1 MGMSASQARLLSIT
15 ARLTDNEL
23 RSQTITNSKLR
34 LAEKSSEASQEY
46 MNALNSE
53 KLTFRYY
60 NDNGESSSYNLTPA
74 LLYSY
79 EPLKNQ
85 YSLQNASG
93 QNLVSATD
101 AVNFEKS
108 ANLSEFLSKYGLVE
122 STGLSENYKEQLK
135 KYNAYKEE
143 FKAWSTKNNDYIKY
157 QADLETYKKD
167 LTEYNTQ
174 KKIYDAKKTK
184 YDTDLRT
191 YNTLKNQPDLSAM
204 FTNVVGTSDS
214 PKSCY
219 ANALNG
225 NATCFMHV
233 LAHLLDYNGGT
244 TATSTQYDTSLG
256 KNINIKT
263 KSFAP
268 NAITGSNINDQGLS
282 RDFKAI
288 SDALPNIY
296 CDGDDNLSTS
306 DDKENIL
313 EQIRNGELEPS
324 STIKISD
331 LPGYTAPPNSNPDTE
346 IRPSEDSA
354 GATNGST
361 TSATNSKVPSVLDI
375 LKSDYKEE
383 EIKNEDGTTDYKYTL
398 KTLKEKAIDLLY
410 IIQYKG
416 ELGVDTTTMK
426 EMLINFTDGDMKKLS
441 MEEPEKPI
449 EPVKPTEPTAVAAP
463 GKEPTKVNEPTQNAF
478 EFTINDKDKGQWY
491 VNLWYM
497 MNGSESANKIK
508 SSTNSDGETIY
519 GIDDNAK
526 KTSAQNYKVIED
538 ELLTSTDWLQ
548 FALKNGIVTLSQAS
562 YFNPAEDSAKTSEY
576 TAEGFYWSQKP
587 YTNASDIISVQDDAA
602 IARAEVKY
610 KNATTEIENKDKK
623 YDQDLKKLDTQH
635 NALQTEYESLKNVI
649 DKNVER
655 SFKAFS

>member
-1 MGMSASQARLLSIT
+1 MGMAASQARLLSIT

-46 MNALNSE
+46 MDALNSE

-101 AVNFEKS
+101 AANFEKS
-108 ANLSEFLSKYGLVE
+108 ANLSEFLNKYGLVE

-167 LTEYNTQ
+167 LTEYETQ

-184 YDTDLRT
+184 YDKDLLT
-191 YNTLKNQPDLSAM
+191 YNKLKDQPDLSAM
-204 FTNVVGTSDS
+204 FTKVVGTSDD

-219 ANALNG
+219 AYALNE
-225 NATCFMHV
+225 NRIVCFTHI
-233 LAHLLDYNGGT
+233 LAHLLDYDGGNAPT
-244 TATSTQYDTSLG
+244 TTQYETSLG
-256 KNINIKT
+256 DDIKT
-263 KSFAP
+263 KRFAD
-268 NAITGSNINDQGLS
+268 NAIDGSNIYDQGLS
-282 RDFKAI
+282 GNFKAI
-288 SDALPNIY
+288 SAALPNIY
-296 CDGDDNLSTS
+296 CDGDDDLSTS
-306 DDKENIL
+306 DKDNIL
-313 EQIRNGELEPS
+313 ENKLKARKE
-324 STIKISD
+324 IK
-331 LPGYTAPPNSNPDTE
+331 P
-346 IRPSEDSA
+346 
-354 GATNGST
+354 
-361 TSATNSKVPSVLDI
+361 LDI
-375 LKSDYKEE
+375 LTSDYIYDKANKKVAVDET
-383 EIKNEDGTTDYKYTL
+383 GTPKL
-398 KTLKEKAIDLLY
+398 KTLKQKAIDLLY

-416 ELGVDTTTMK
+416 DLGVDDATMK
-426 EMLINFTDGDMKKLS
+426 KMLINFTDGDMKKLS
-441 MEEPEKPI
+441 MDEPEEPI
-449 EPVKPTEPTAVAAP
+449 EPVKPTEPTAVDNP

-519 GIDDNAK
+519 GIDDNTK

>member
-1 MGMSASQARLLSIT
+1 MSASQARLLSIT

-60 NDNGESSSYNLTPA
+60 NNNGESTSYNLTPA

-101 AVNFEKS
+101 AKNFEES
-108 ANLSEFLSKYGLVE
+108 ANLSEFLNKYGLVE
-122 STGLSENYKEQLK
+122 STGLNATYQEEYK
-135 KYNAYKEE
+135 KYSQYVTDYNAWSKQSNDYNKYLTDLANYETAYATWEPKHKAYKEWEVKHAEWEKQHNQLNLAQE
-143 FKAWSTKNNDYIKY
+143 FENIVGSS
-157 QADLETYKKD
+157 
-167 LTEYNTQ
+167 
-174 KKIYDAKKTK
+174 
-184 YDTDLRT
+184 DTAT
-191 YNTLKNQPDLSAM
+191 AT
-204 FTNVVGTSDS
+204 GTSY
-214 PKSCY
+214 CY
-219 ANALNG
+219 AQALNG
-225 NATCFMHV
+225 DTNCYTH
-233 LAHLLDYNGGT
+233 LLNLLLDYDGKRVNSKRHE
-244 TATSTQYDTSLG
+244 TSTGLSVSTDGLG
-256 KNINIKT
+256 GNTYLALSTEQKRI
-263 KSFAP
+263 FAQIS
-268 NAITGSNINDQGLS
+268 AAINDEGNDTT
-282 RDFKAI
+282 R
-288 SDALPNIY
+288 Y
-296 CDGDDNLSTS
+296 CDGDDDLSTLAK
-306 DDKENIL
+306 DNIL
-313 EQIRNGELEPS
+313 KNKIDANQEP
-324 STIKISD
+324 TD
-331 LPGYTAPPNSNPDTE
+331 LD
-346 IRPSEDSA
+346 
-354 GATNGST
+354 
-361 TSATNSKVPSVLDI
+361 K
-375 LKSDYKEE
+375 LKSDYKVKKDSKGVPEKDSAGNYQYE
-383 EIKNEDGTTDYKYTL
+383 L
-398 KTLKEKAIDLLY
+398 KTLKEKAIDMYY
-410 IIQYKG
+410 IIQNKG
-416 ELGVDTTTMK
+416 TLGVDATTMK
-426 EMLINFTDGDMKKLS
+426 NMLINFTEGDMKKINTPEP
-441 MEEPEKPI
+441 EEPEKPGD
-449 EPVKPTEPTAVAAP
+449 EPTKPTAVAAP

>member
-1 MGMSASQARLLSIT
+1 MSASQARLLSIT

-60 NDNGESSSYNLTPA
+60 NNNGESSSYNLTPA

-101 AVNFEKS
+101 AKNFEES
-108 ANLSEFLSKYGLVE
+108 ANLSEFLNKYGLVE
-122 STGLSENYKEQLK
+122 STGLNATYQEEYK
-135 KYNAYKEE
+135 KYSQYVTDYN
-143 FKAWSTKNNDYIKY
+143 AWSKQSNDYNKY
-157 QADLETYKKD
+157 L
-167 LTEYNTQ
+167 
-174 KKIYDAKKTK
+174 
-184 YDTDLRT
+184 TDLANYET
-191 YNTLKNQPDLSAM
+191 AYATWEAKHKAYEEWEVKHAEWEKQHNQLNLAQEFENIVGSSDTA
-204 FTNVVGTSDS
+204 TATGTSY
-214 PKSCY
+214 CY
-219 ANALNG
+219 AQALNG
-225 NATCFMHV
+225 DTNCYTH
-233 LAHLLDYNGGT
+233 LLNLLLDYDGKRVNSKRHE
-244 TATSTQYDTSLG
+244 TSTGLSVSTNGLG
-256 KNINIKT
+256 GNTYSALSTEQKRI
-263 KSFAP
+263 FAQIS
-268 NAITGSNINDQGLS
+268 AAINDTNNDTT
-282 RDFKAI
+282 R
-288 SDALPNIY
+288 Y
-296 CDGDDNLSTS
+296 CDGDDDLSTP
-306 DDKENIL
+306 DKDNIL
-313 EQIRNGELEPS
+313 ENKLKAGE
-324 STIKISD
+324 TI
-331 LPGYTAPPNSNPDTE
+331 
-346 IRPSEDSA
+346 
-354 GATNGST
+354 
-361 TSATNSKVPSVLDI
+361 TSLDI
-375 LKSDYKEE
+375 LKSDYKYDQASGKIAVDET
-383 EIKNEDGTTDYKYTL
+383 GTPKL
-398 KTLKEKAIDLLY
+398 KTLKQKAIDMYY
-410 IIQYKG
+410 IIQNKDT
-416 ELGVDTTTMK
+416 LGVDTETMK
-426 EMLINFTDGDMKKLS
+426 NMLINFTEGDMKKINTPEP
-441 MEEPEKPI
+441 EEPEKPGD
-449 EPVKPTEPTAVAAP
+449 EPQKPTAVAAP

>member
-60 NDNGESSSYNLTPA
+60 NNNGESSSYNLTPA

-101 AVNFEKS
+101 AANFEKS

-122 STGLSENYKEQLK
+122 STGLNATYQEEYK
-135 KYNAYKEE
+135 KYSQYVTDYN
-143 FKAWSTKNNDYIKY
+143 AWSKQSNDYNKY
-157 QADLETYKKD
+157 L
-167 LTEYNTQ
+167 
-174 KKIYDAKKTK
+174 
-184 YDTDLRT
+184 TDLANYET
-191 YNTLKNQPDLSAM
+191 AYATWKAKHKAYEEWEVKHAEWEKQHNQLNLAQEFENIVGSSDTA
-204 FTNVVGTSDS
+204 TATGTSY
-214 PKSCY
+214 CY
-219 ANALNG
+219 AQALNG
-225 NATCFMHV
+225 NTNCYTH
-233 LAHLLDYNGGT
+233 LLNLLLDYDGKRVNSKRHE
-244 TATSTQYDTSLG
+244 TSTGLSVSTNGLG
-256 KNINIKT
+256 GNTYSALSTEQKRI
-263 KSFAP
+263 FAQIS
-268 NAITGSNINDQGLS
+268 AAINDTNNDTT
-282 RDFKAI
+282 R
-288 SDALPNIY
+288 Y
-296 CDGDDNLSTS
+296 CDGDDDLSTLAK
-306 DDKENIL
+306 DNIL
-313 EQIRNGELEPS
+313 NANQEP
-324 STIKISD
+324 TD
-331 LPGYTAPPNSNPDTE
+331 LD
-346 IRPSEDSA
+346 
-354 GATNGST
+354 
-361 TSATNSKVPSVLDI
+361 K
-375 LKSDYKEE
+375 LKSDYKVKKDSEGVPE
-383 EIKNEDGTTDYKYTL
+383 KDPAGNYQYEL

-410 IIQYKG
+410 IITHQNEDKFT
-416 ELGVDTTTMK
+416 VDRETMK
-426 EMLINFTDGDMKKLS
+426 NMLINFTEGDMKKINTPEP
-441 MEEPEKPI
+441 EEPEKPGD
-449 EPVKPTEPTAVAAP
+449 EPQKPTAVAAP

>member
-46 MNALNSE
+46 MDALNSE

-60 NDNGESSSYNLTPA
+60 NDNGESTSYNLTPA

-85 YSLQNASG
+85 YSIQNASG

-101 AVNFEKS
+101 AANFEKS

-122 STGLSENYKEQLK
+122 STGLSENYKEQLE

-143 FKAWSTKNNDYIKY
+143 FKAWSAKNNDYIKY

-167 LTEYNTQ
+167 LTEYETQ
-174 KKIYDAKKTK
+174 KIIYDAKKAK
-184 YDTDLRT
+184 YDKDLST
-191 YNTLKNQPDLSAM
+191 YNTLKGQPDLSAM
-204 FTNVVGTSDS
+204 FTKVVGTSDD

-219 ANALNG
+219 AKALNE
-225 NATCFMHV
+225 NRIECFTHI
-233 LAHLLDYNGGT
+233 LAHLLNYDGGNAPT
-244 TATSTQYDTSLG
+244 TTQYETSLG
-256 KNINIKT
+256 KDIGIKT
-263 KSFAP
+263 NRFDD
-268 NAITGSNINDQGLS
+268 NAISYSAIGQSA
-282 RDFKAI
+282 DFKTI
-288 SDALPNIY
+288 SAALEIPSLY

-313 EQIRNGELEPS
+313 KQIRNGKHEPS

-331 LPGYTAPPNSNPDTE
+331 LPGYTAPPNSNPDTTLE
-346 IRPSEDSA
+346 PSE
-354 GATNGST
+354 GST
-361 TSATNSKVPSVLDI
+361 TEATDSSTINSKEPSALDI
-375 LKSDYKEE
+375 LTSDYKEE

-410 IIQYKG
+410 IIQNQTIF
-416 ELGVDTTTMK
+416 GVDVETMK
-426 EMLINFTDGDMKKLS
+426 KMLINFTDGDMKKLS
-441 MEEPEKPI
+441 MDEPEEPI
-449 EPVKPTEPTAVAAP
+449 EPVKPTEPTEVADP

-508 SSTNSDGETIY
+508 SNTNSDGETIY

>member
-1 MGMSASQARLLSIT
+1 MSASQARLLSIT

-101 AVNFEKS
+101 AANFEKS

-122 STGLSENYKEQLK
+122 STGLNATYQEEYK
-135 KYNAYKEE
+135 KYSQYVTDYN
-143 FKAWSTKNNDYIKY
+143 AWSKQSNDYNKY
-157 QADLETYKKD
+157 L
-167 LTEYNTQ
+167 
-174 KKIYDAKKTK
+174 
-184 YDTDLRT
+184 TDLANYET
-191 YNTLKNQPDLSAM
+191 AYATWKAKHKAYEEWEVKHAEWEKQHNQLNLAQEFENIVGSSDTA
-204 FTNVVGTSDS
+204 TATGTSY
-214 PKSCY
+214 CY
-219 ANALNG
+219 AQALNG
-225 NATCFMHV
+225 
-233 LAHLLDYNGGT
+233 D
-244 TATSTQYDTSLG
+244 
-256 KNINIKT
+256 
-263 KSFAP
+263 
-268 NAITGSNINDQGLS
+268 
-282 RDFKAI
+282 
-288 SDALPNIY
+288 
-296 CDGDDNLSTS
+296 
-306 DDKENIL
+306 
-313 EQIRNGELEPS
+313 
-324 STIKISD
+324 
-331 LPGYTAPPNSNPDTE
+331 
-346 IRPSEDSA
+346 
-354 GATNGST
+354 
-361 TSATNSKVPSVLDI
+361 
-375 LKSDYKEE
+375 
-383 EIKNEDGTTDYKYTL
+383 
-398 KTLKEKAIDLLY
+398 
-410 IIQYKG
+410 
-416 ELGVDTTTMK
+416 
-426 EMLINFTDGDMKKLS
+426 MLINFTEGDMKKINTPEP
-441 MEEPEKPI
+441 EEPEKPGD
-449 EPVKPTEPTAVAAP
+449 EPKKPTAVAAP
-463 GKEPTKVNEPTQNAF
+463 GEEPTKVNEPTQNAF
-478 EFTINDKDKGQWY
+478 EFTINEKDKGQWY

>member
-101 AVNFEKS
+101 AANFEKS

-122 STGLSENYKEQLK
+122 STGLNATYQEEYK
-135 KYNAYKEE
+135 KYSQYVTDYN
-143 FKAWSTKNNDYIKY
+143 AWSKQSNDYNQY
-157 QADLETYKKD
+157 L
-167 LTEYNTQ
+167 
-174 KKIYDAKKTK
+174 
-184 YDTDLRT
+184 TDLANYET
-191 YNTLKNQPDLSAM
+191 AHAIWEAKHKAYEEWEVKHAEWEKQHNQLNLAQEFENIVGSSDTA
-204 FTNVVGTSDS
+204 TATGTSY
-214 PKSCY
+214 CY
-219 ANALNG
+219 AQALNG
-225 NATCFMHV
+225 DTNCYTH
-233 LAHLLDYNGGT
+233 LLNLLLDYDGKRVNSKRHE
-244 TATSTQYDTSLG
+244 TSTGLSVSTNGLG
-256 KNINIKT
+256 GNTYSALSTEQKRI
-263 KSFAP
+263 FAQIS
-268 NAITGSNINDQGLS
+268 AAINDTNNDTT
-282 RDFKAI
+282 R
-288 SDALPNIY
+288 Y
-296 CDGDDNLSTS
+296 CDGDDDLSTLAK
-306 DDKENIL
+306 DNIL
-313 EQIRNGELEPS
+313 KNKIDANHEP
-324 STIKISD
+324 TD
-331 LPGYTAPPNSNPDTE
+331 LD
-346 IRPSEDSA
+346 
-354 GATNGST
+354 
-361 TSATNSKVPSVLDI
+361 K
-375 LKSDYKEE
+375 LKSDYKVKKDSKGVPEKDSAGNYQYE
-383 EIKNEDGTTDYKYTL
+383 L
-398 KTLKEKAIDLLY
+398 KTLKEKAIDMYY
-410 IIQYKG
+410 IIQNKRT
-416 ELGVDTTTMK
+416 LGIDTETMK
-426 EMLINFTDGDMKKLS
+426 NMLINFTEGDMKKINTPEP
-441 MEEPEKPI
+441 EEPEKPGD
-449 EPVKPTEPTAVAAP
+449 EPKKPTAVAAP
-463 GKEPTKVNEPTQNAF
+463 GEEPTKVNEPTQNAF

>member
-1 MGMSASQARLLSIT
+1 MSASQARLLSIT

-60 NDNGESSSYNLTPA
+60 NNNGESTSYNLTPA

-101 AVNFEKS
+101 AANFEKS

-135 KYNAYKEE
+135 KYNTYKEE

-167 LTEYNTQ
+167 LTEYETQ
-174 KKIYDAKKTK
+174 KKIYDAKKEK
-184 YDTDLRT
+184 YDKDLLT

-426 EMLINFTDGDMKKLS
+426 KMLINFTDGDMKKLS

>member
-101 AVNFEKS
+101 AANFEKS

-122 STGLSENYKEQLK
+122 STGLNATYQEEYK
-135 KYNAYKEE
+135 KYSQYVTDYN
-143 FKAWSTKNNDYIKY
+143 AWSKQSNDYNQY
-157 QADLETYKKD
+157 L
-167 LTEYNTQ
+167 
-174 KKIYDAKKTK
+174 
-184 YDTDLRT
+184 TDLANYET
-191 YNTLKNQPDLSAM
+191 AHAIWEAKHKAYEEWEVKHAEWEKQHNQLNLAQEFENIVGSSDTA
-204 FTNVVGTSDS
+204 TATGTSY
-214 PKSCY
+214 CY
-219 ANALNG
+219 AQALNG
-225 NATCFMHV
+225 DTNCYTH
-233 LAHLLDYNGGT
+233 LLNLLLDYDGKRVNSKRHE
-244 TATSTQYDTSLG
+244 TSTGLSVSTNGLG
-256 KNINIKT
+256 GNTYSALSTEQKRI
-263 KSFAP
+263 FAQIS
-268 NAITGSNINDQGLS
+268 AAINDTNNDTT
-282 RDFKAI
+282 R
-288 SDALPNIY
+288 Y
-296 CDGDDNLSTS
+296 CDGDDDLSTLAK
-306 DDKENIL
+306 DNIL
-313 EQIRNGELEPS
+313 NANHEP
-324 STIKISD
+324 TD
-331 LPGYTAPPNSNPDTE
+331 LD
-346 IRPSEDSA
+346 
-354 GATNGST
+354 
-361 TSATNSKVPSVLDI
+361 K
-375 LKSDYKEE
+375 LKSDYKVKKDSEGVPE
-383 EIKNEDGTTDYKYTL
+383 KDPAGNYQYEL

-410 IIQYKG
+410 IITHQNEDKFT
-416 ELGVDTTTMK
+416 VDRETMK
-426 EMLINFTDGDMKKLS
+426 NMLINFTEGDMKKINTPEP
-441 MEEPEKPI
+441 EEPEKPGD
-449 EPVKPTEPTAVAAP
+449 EPQKPTAVAAP

>member
-101 AVNFEKS
+101 AANFEKS

-143 FKAWSTKNNDYIKY
+143 FKAWSAKNNDYIKY

-167 LTEYNTQ
+167 LTEYETQ
-174 KKIYDAKKTK
+174 KKIYDAKKAK
-184 YDTDLRT
+184 YDKDLPT
-191 YNTLKNQPDLSAM
+191 YNTLKDLPNLSAM
-204 FTNVVGTSDS
+204 FINVVGTSDD
-214 PKSCY
+214 PKACY
-219 ANALNG
+219 RNALSG
-225 NATCFMHV
+225 NTTCFTHV
-233 LAHLLDYNGGT
+233 LAYLLNYEGSNKPT
-244 TATSTQYDTSLG
+244 TEQFSTSLG
-256 KNINIKT
+256 DDIKT
-263 KSFAP
+263 NRFAATALQGS
-268 NAITGSNINDQGLS
+268 AISNQGLS
-282 RDFKAI
+282 EDFVAI
-288 SDALPNIY
+288 SAALNLTGLY
-296 CDGDDNLSTS
+296 CDGDDDLSTS
-306 DDKENIL
+306 DKDNIL
-313 EQIRNGELEPS
+313 ENKLKAGKE
-324 STIKISD
+324 IK
-331 LPGYTAPPNSNPDTE
+331 P
-346 IRPSEDSA
+346 
-354 GATNGST
+354 
-361 TSATNSKVPSVLDI
+361 LDI
-375 LKSDYKEE
+375 LTSDYIYDKANGKVAVDET
-383 EIKNEDGTTDYKYTL
+383 GTPKL
-398 KTLKEKAIDLLY
+398 KTLKQKAIDLLY
-410 IIQYKG
+410 IIQHQDEDNGNFK
-416 ELGVDTTTMK
+416 VDRETMK
-426 EMLINFTDGDMKKLS
+426 TMLINFTDGDMKKLS

-449 EPVKPTEPTAVAAP
+449 EPVKPTEPTAVDPP
-463 GKEPTKVNEPTQNAF
+463 GEEPTKVNEPTQNAF

>member
-101 AVNFEKS
+101 AANFEKS

-143 FKAWSTKNNDYIKY
+143 FKAWSAKNNDYIKY

-167 LTEYNTQ
+167 LTEYETQ
-174 KKIYDAKKTK
+174 KKIYDAKKAK
-184 YDTDLRT
+184 YDKDLST
-191 YNTLKNQPDLSAM
+191 YNTLKGQPDLSAM
-204 FTNVVGTSDS
+204 FTKVVGTSDD

-219 ANALNG
+219 AKALNE
-225 NATCFMHV
+225 NRIECFTHI
-233 LAHLLDYNGGT
+233 LAHLLDYDGGNAPT
-244 TATSTQYDTSLG
+244 TTQYETSLG
-256 KNINIKT
+256 KDIGIKT
-263 KSFAP
+263 NIFDD
-268 NAITGSNINDQGLS
+268 NAISYSAIGQSE
-282 RDFKAI
+282 DFKAI
-288 SDALPNIY
+288 SAALNKDGLY
-296 CDGDDNLSTS
+296 CDGDDDLSTS

-313 EQIRNGELEPS
+313 KQIRNGKHEPS
-324 STIKISD
+324 STKKISD
-331 LPGYTAPPNSNPDTE
+331 LPGYTAPPNSNPDTTLE
-346 IRPSEDSA
+346 PSE
-354 GATNGST
+354 GST
-361 TSATNSKVPSVLDI
+361 TEATDSSTINSKEPSALDI
-375 LKSDYKEE
+375 LTSDYKEE

-410 IIQYKG
+410 IIQHQTIF
-416 ELGVDTTTMK
+416 GVDVETMK
-426 EMLINFTDGDMKKLS
+426 KMLINFTDGDMKKLS
-441 MEEPEKPI
+441 MDEPEEPI
-449 EPVKPTEPTAVAAP
+449 EPVKPTEPTAVDDP

-519 GIDDNAK
+519 GIDDNTK
-526 KTSAQNYKVIED
+526 KTSTQNYKVIED

>member
-60 NDNGESSSYNLTPA
+60 NNNGESSSYNLTPA

-101 AVNFEKS
+101 AANFEKS

-122 STGLSENYKEQLK
+122 STGLNATYQEEYKKYSQYVTDYNAWSKQSNDYNQYLTDLANYKTAYAIWEPKNKAYEEWEVKHAEWEKQHNQL
-135 KYNAYKEE
+135 NLAQE
-143 FKAWSTKNNDYIKY
+143 FENIVGSS
-157 QADLETYKKD
+157 
-167 LTEYNTQ
+167 
-174 KKIYDAKKTK
+174 
-184 YDTDLRT
+184 DTAT
-191 YNTLKNQPDLSAM
+191 AT
-204 FTNVVGTSDS
+204 GTSY
-214 PKSCY
+214 CY
-219 ANALNG
+219 AQALNG
-225 NATCFMHV
+225 NTDCYTH
-233 LAHLLDYNGGT
+233 LLNLLLDYDGKRVNSKLHK
-244 TATSTQYDTSLG
+244 TSTGQSVSTNGLG
-256 KNINIKT
+256 GNTYSALSTEQKRI
-263 KSFAP
+263 FAQIS
-268 NAITGSNINDQGLS
+268 AAINDTNNDTNNNTT
-282 RDFKAI
+282 R
-288 SDALPNIY
+288 Y
-296 CDGDDNLSTS
+296 CDGDDDLSTLAK
-306 DDKENIL
+306 DNIL
-313 EQIRNGELEPS
+313 NANQEP
-324 STIKISD
+324 TD
-331 LPGYTAPPNSNPDTE
+331 LD
-346 IRPSEDSA
+346 
-354 GATNGST
+354 
-361 TSATNSKVPSVLDI
+361 K
-375 LKSDYKEE
+375 LKSDYKVKKDSEGVPE
-383 EIKNEDGTTDYKYTL
+383 KDPAGNYQYEL

-410 IIQYKG
+410 IITHQNEDKFT
-416 ELGVDTTTMK
+416 VDRETMK
-426 EMLINFTDGDMKKLS
+426 NMLINFTEGDMKKINTPEP
-441 MEEPEKPI
+441 EEPEKPGD
-449 EPVKPTEPTAVAAP
+449 EPKKPTAVAAP

>member
-101 AVNFEKS
+101 AANFEKS

-143 FKAWSTKNNDYIKY
+143 FKAWSAKNNDYIKY

-167 LTEYNTQ
+167 LTEYETQ
-174 KKIYDAKKTK
+174 KKIYDAKKAK
-184 YDTDLRT
+184 YDKDLLT
-191 YNTLKNQPDLSAM
+191 YNTLKDQPDLSAM
-204 FTNVVGTSDS
+204 FTNVVGTSDD

-219 ANALNG
+219 ANALKQDKIV
-225 NATCFMHV
+225 CFTHV
-233 LAHLLDYNGGT
+233 LAHLLDYNGSN
-244 TATSTQYDTSLG
+244 TATDKQYDTSLG
-256 KNINIKT
+256 KNTKT
-263 KSFAP
+263 KSFAD
-268 NAITGSNINDQGLS
+268 NAIDDSAIWSQHLS
-282 RDFKAI
+282 EDFIAI
-288 SDALPNIY
+288 SAALNKDGLY
-296 CDGDDNLSTS
+296 CDGDDDLSTS
-306 DDKENIL
+306 DKDNIL
-313 EQIRNGELEPS
+313 ENKLKDEKE
-324 STIKISD
+324 IK
-331 LPGYTAPPNSNPDTE
+331 P
-346 IRPSEDSA
+346 
-354 GATNGST
+354 
-361 TSATNSKVPSVLDI
+361 LDI
-375 LKSDYKEE
+375 LTSDYIYDKANKKVAVDET
-383 EIKNEDGTTDYKYTL
+383 GTPKL
-398 KTLKEKAIDLLY
+398 KTLKQKAIDLLY
-410 IIQYKG
+410 IIQNQA
-416 ELGVDTTTMK
+416 LFGVDVETMK
-426 EMLINFTDGDMKKLS
+426 KMLINFTDGDMKKLS
-441 MEEPEKPI
+441 MDEPEEPI
-449 EPVKPTEPTAVAAP
+449 EPVKPTEPTAVDDP

-519 GIDDNAK
+519 GIDDNTK
-526 KTSAQNYKVIED
+526 KTSTQNYKVIED

-548 FALKNGIVTLSQAS
+548 FALKNGIVTLSQVS

>member
-101 AVNFEKS
+101 AKNFEESK
-108 ANLSEFLSKYGLVE
+108 NLGEFLNKYGLVD
-122 STGLSENYKEQLK
+122 TSEIE
-135 KYNAYKEE
+135 KYNEQ
-143 FKAWSTKNNDYIKY
+143 KAQYDIEKAQYDK
-157 QADLETYKKD
+157 DLEKYNKYLEAFDKYRQEKA
-167 LTEYNTQ
+167 EYDEIS
-174 KKIYDAKKTK
+174 K
-184 YDTDLRT
+184 
-191 YNTLKNQPDLSAM
+191 QPDVYKM
-204 FTNVVGTSDS
+204 FSDIVGTSSS

-219 ANALNG
+219 KNAIN
-225 NATCFMHV
+225 NSASCYTHV
-233 LAHLLDYNGGT
+233 LAHLLDYEGGETVSKQAYTASNGKT
-244 TATSTQYDTSLG
+244 TNVMND
-256 KNINIKT
+256 NE
-263 KSFAP
+263 
-268 NAITGSNINDQGLS
+268 ITGSALHSNGLS
-282 RDFKAI
+282 PKFKDI
-288 SDALPNIY
+288 SATMNNEKIV
-296 CDGDDNLSTS
+296 CDGDDNS
-306 DDKENIL
+306 DDFNTKENIIKAAL
-313 EQIRNGELEPS
+313 DKGREPTELE
-324 STIKISD
+324 
-331 LPGYTAPPNSNPDTE
+331 
-346 IRPSEDSA
+346 
-354 GATNGST
+354 
-361 TSATNSKVPSVLDI
+361 I
-375 LKSDYKEE
+375 LKSDYIYDAENKSLKLD
-383 EIKNEDGTTDYKYTL
+383 KNGNPQV
-398 KTLKEKAIDLLY
+398 KTLKQKAIDLLY
-410 IIQYKG
+410 ILQNRLITDNA
-416 ELGVDTTTMK
+416 EMK
-426 EMLINFTDGDMKKLS
+426 ETLINFTDGDMQKLT
-441 MEEPEKPI
+441 PEVP
-449 EPVKPTEPTAVAAP
+449 A
-463 GKEPTKVNEPTQNAF
+463 EPTKVENPGTAPKAPDKPSF

>member
-1 MGMSASQARLLSIT
+1 MSASQARLLSIT

-60 NDNGESSSYNLTPA
+60 NNNGESSSYNLTPA

-101 AVNFEKS
+101 ATNFEKS
-108 ANLSEFLSKYGLVE
+108 ANLSEFLNKYGLVE
-122 STGLSENYKEQLK
+122 STGLNATYQEEYK
-135 KYNAYKEE
+135 KYSQYVTDYN
-143 FKAWSTKNNDYIKY
+143 AWSKQSNDYNKY
-157 QADLETYKKD
+157 L
-167 LTEYNTQ
+167 
-174 KKIYDAKKTK
+174 
-184 YDTDLRT
+184 TDLANYET
-191 YNTLKNQPDLSAM
+191 AYATWEAKHKAYEEWEVKHAEWEKQHNQLNLAQEFENIVGSSDTA
-204 FTNVVGTSDS
+204 TATGTSY
-214 PKSCY
+214 CY
-219 ANALNG
+219 AQALNG
-225 NATCFMHV
+225 DTNCYTH
-233 LAHLLDYNGGT
+233 LLNLLLDYDGKRVNSKRHE
-244 TATSTQYDTSLG
+244 TSTGLSVSTNGLG
-256 KNINIKT
+256 GNTYSALSTEQKRI
-263 KSFAP
+263 FAQIS
-268 NAITGSNINDQGLS
+268 AAINDTNNDTT
-282 RDFKAI
+282 R
-288 SDALPNIY
+288 Y
-296 CDGDDNLSTS
+296 CDGDDDLSTP
-306 DDKENIL
+306 DKDNIL
-313 EQIRNGELEPS
+313 ENKLKAGE
-324 STIKISD
+324 TI
-331 LPGYTAPPNSNPDTE
+331 
-346 IRPSEDSA
+346 
-354 GATNGST
+354 
-361 TSATNSKVPSVLDI
+361 TSLDI
-375 LKSDYKEE
+375 LKSDYKYDQASGKIAVDET
-383 EIKNEDGTTDYKYTL
+383 GTPKL
-398 KTLKEKAIDLLY
+398 KTLKQKAIDMYY
-410 IIQYKG
+410 IIQNKDT
-416 ELGVDTTTMK
+416 LGVDTETMK
-426 EMLINFTDGDMKKLS
+426 NMLINFTEGDMKKINTPEP
-441 MEEPEKPI
+441 EEPEKPGD
-449 EPVKPTEPTAVAAP
+449 EPQKPTAVAAP
-463 GKEPTKVNEPTQNAF
+463 GEEPTKVNEPTQNAF

>member
-60 NDNGESSSYNLTPA
+60 NNNGESTSYNLTPA

-101 AVNFEKS
+101 AANFEKS

-122 STGLSENYKEQLK
+122 STGLNATYQEEYK
-135 KYNAYKEE
+135 KYSQYVTDYN
-143 FKAWSTKNNDYIKY
+143 AWSKQSNDYNKY
-157 QADLETYKKD
+157 L
-167 LTEYNTQ
+167 
-174 KKIYDAKKTK
+174 
-184 YDTDLRT
+184 TDLANYET
-191 YNTLKNQPDLSAM
+191 AYATWEPKHKAYEEWEVKHAEWEKQHNQLNLAQEFENIVGSSDTA
-204 FTNVVGTSDS
+204 TATGTSY
-214 PKSCY
+214 CY
-219 ANALNG
+219 AQALNG
-225 NATCFMHV
+225 DTNCYTH
-233 LAHLLDYNGGT
+233 LLNLLLDYDGKRVNSKRHE
-244 TATSTQYDTSLG
+244 TSTGLSVSTNGLG
-256 KNINIKT
+256 GNTYSALSTEQKRI
-263 KSFAP
+263 FAQIS
-268 NAITGSNINDQGLS
+268 AAINDTNNDTT
-282 RDFKAI
+282 R
-288 SDALPNIY
+288 Y
-296 CDGDDNLSTS
+296 CDGDDDLSTLAK
-306 DDKENIL
+306 DNIL
-313 EQIRNGELEPS
+313 NANHEP
-324 STIKISD
+324 TD
-331 LPGYTAPPNSNPDTE
+331 LD
-346 IRPSEDSA
+346 
-354 GATNGST
+354 
-361 TSATNSKVPSVLDI
+361 K
-375 LKSDYKEE
+375 LKSDYKVKKDSEGVPE
-383 EIKNEDGTTDYKYTL
+383 KDPAGNYQYEL

-410 IIQYKG
+410 IITHQNEDKFT
-416 ELGVDTTTMK
+416 VDRETMK
-426 EMLINFTDGDMKKLS
+426 NMLINFTEGDMKKINTPEP
-441 MEEPEKPI
+441 EEPEKPGD
-449 EPVKPTEPTAVAAP
+449 EPQKPTAVAAP
-463 GKEPTKVNEPTQNAF
+463 GEEPTKVNEPTQNAF

>member
-60 NDNGESSSYNLTPA
+60 NNNGESTSYNLTPA

-85 YSLQNASG
+85 YSIQNASG

-101 AVNFEKS
+101 AKNFEES
-108 ANLSEFLSKYGLVE
+108 ANLSEFLNKYGLVE
-122 STGLSENYKEQLK
+122 STGLNATYQEEYK
-135 KYNAYKEE
+135 KYSQYVTDYN
-143 FKAWSTKNNDYIKY
+143 AWSKQSNDYNQY
-157 QADLETYKKD
+157 L
-167 LTEYNTQ
+167 
-174 KKIYDAKKTK
+174 
-184 YDTDLRT
+184 TDLANYET
-191 YNTLKNQPDLSAM
+191 AYAIWEAKHKAYEEWEVKHAEWEKQHNQLNLAQEFENIVGSSDTA
-204 FTNVVGTSDS
+204 TATGTSY
-214 PKSCY
+214 CY
-219 ANALNG
+219 AQALNG
-225 NATCFMHV
+225 DTNCYTH
-233 LAHLLDYNGGT
+233 LLNLLLDYDGKRVNSKRHE
-244 TATSTQYDTSLG
+244 TSTGLSVSTDGLG
-256 KNINIKT
+256 GNTYLALSTEQKRI
-263 KSFAP
+263 FAQIS
-268 NAITGSNINDQGLS
+268 AAINDTNNDTT
-282 RDFKAI
+282 R
-288 SDALPNIY
+288 Y
-296 CDGDDNLSTS
+296 CDGDDDLSTP
-306 DDKENIL
+306 DKDNIL
-313 EQIRNGELEPS
+313 ENKLKAGE
-324 STIKISD
+324 TI
-331 LPGYTAPPNSNPDTE
+331 
-346 IRPSEDSA
+346 
-354 GATNGST
+354 
-361 TSATNSKVPSVLDI
+361 TSLDI
-375 LKSDYKEE
+375 LKSDYKYDQASGKIAVDET
-383 EIKNEDGTTDYKYTL
+383 GTPKL
-398 KTLKEKAIDLLY
+398 KTLKQKAIDMYY
-410 IIQYKG
+410 IIQNKDT
-416 ELGVDTTTMK
+416 LGVDTETMK
-426 EMLINFTDGDMKKLS
+426 NMLINFTEGDMKKINTPEP
-441 MEEPEKPI
+441 EEPEKPGD
-449 EPVKPTEPTAVAAP
+449 EPQKPTAVAAP

>member
-60 NDNGESSSYNLTPA
+60 NNNGESSSYNLTPA

-101 AVNFEKS
+101 AANFEKS

-167 LTEYNTQ
+167 MKEYDTQ

-191 YNTLKNQPDLSAM
+191 YNTLKDQPDLSAM
-204 FTNVVGTSDS
+204 FINVVGTSDA

-219 ANALNG
+219 ANALSG

-233 LAHLLDYNGGT
+233 LAHLLDYNGGN
-244 TATSTQYDTSLG
+244 TATDKQYDTSLG
-256 KNINIKT
+256 ENTKT
-263 KSFAP
+263 KSFAD
-268 NAITGSNINDQGLS
+268 NAIDGSAIWSQHLS
-282 RDFKAI
+282 ENFKAI
-288 SDALPNIY
+288 SAALNKDGLY
-296 CDGDDNLSTS
+296 CDGDDDLSTS
-306 DDKENIL
+306 DKDNILENKLKAGKEIKPLDILTSDYIYDKEN
-313 EQIRNGELEPS
+313 
-324 STIKISD
+324 K
-331 LPGYTAPPNSNPDTE
+331 
-346 IRPSEDSA
+346 
-354 GATNGST
+354 
-361 TSATNSKVPSVLDI
+361 KVEVD
-375 LKSDYKEE
+375 ET
-383 EIKNEDGTTDYKYTL
+383 GTPKL
-398 KTLKEKAIDLLY
+398 KTLKQKAIDLLY
-410 IIQYKG
+410 IIQHQN
-416 ELGVDTTTMK
+416 EANFNVNRETMK
-426 EMLINFTDGDMKKLS
+426 KMLINFTDGDMKKLS

-449 EPVKPTEPTAVAAP
+449 EPVKPTEPTAVDPP

-519 GIDDNAK
+519 GIDDNTK

>member
-1 MGMSASQARLLSIT
+1 MSASQARLLSIT

-60 NDNGESSSYNLTPA
+60 NNNGESTSYNLTPA

-101 AVNFEKS
+101 AKNFEES
-108 ANLSEFLSKYGLVE
+108 ANLSEFLNKYGLVE
-122 STGLSENYKEQLK
+122 STGLNATYQEEYK
-135 KYNAYKEE
+135 KYSQYVTDYN
-143 FKAWSTKNNDYIKY
+143 AWSKQSNDYNQY
-157 QADLETYKKD
+157 L
-167 LTEYNTQ
+167 
-174 KKIYDAKKTK
+174 
-184 YDTDLRT
+184 TDLANYET
-191 YNTLKNQPDLSAM
+191 AYAIWEPKHKAYEEWEVKHAEWEKQHNQLNLAQEFENIVGSSDTA
-204 FTNVVGTSDS
+204 TATGTSY
-214 PKSCY
+214 CY
-219 ANALNG
+219 AQALNG
-225 NATCFMHV
+225 DTNCYTH
-233 LAHLLDYNGGT
+233 LLNLLLDYDGKRVNSKRHE
-244 TATSTQYDTSLG
+244 TSTGLSVSTDGLG
-256 KNINIKT
+256 GNTYLALSTEQKRI
-263 KSFAP
+263 FAQIS
-268 NAITGSNINDQGLS
+268 AAINDEGNDTT
-282 RDFKAI
+282 R
-288 SDALPNIY
+288 Y
-296 CDGDDNLSTS
+296 CDGDDDLSTLAK
-306 DDKENIL
+306 DNIL
-313 EQIRNGELEPS
+313 KNKIDANQEP
-324 STIKISD
+324 TD
-331 LPGYTAPPNSNPDTE
+331 LD
-346 IRPSEDSA
+346 
-354 GATNGST
+354 
-361 TSATNSKVPSVLDI
+361 K
-375 LKSDYKEE
+375 LKSDYKVKKDSKGVPEKDSAGNYQYE
-383 EIKNEDGTTDYKYTL
+383 L
-398 KTLKEKAIDLLY
+398 KTLKEKAIDMYY
-410 IIQYKG
+410 IIQNKG
-416 ELGVDTTTMK
+416 TLGVDATTMK
-426 EMLINFTDGDMKKLS
+426 NMLINFTEGDMKKINTPEP
-441 MEEPEKPI
+441 EEPEKPGD
-449 EPVKPTEPTAVAAP
+449 EPTKPTAVAAP

>member
-60 NDNGESSSYNLTPA
+60 NDNGESTSYNLTPA

-101 AVNFEKS
+101 ATNFEKS
-108 ANLSEFLSKYGLVE
+108 ANLSEFLNKYGLVE
-122 STGLSENYKEQLK
+122 STGLNATYQEEYK
-135 KYNAYKEE
+135 KYSQYVTDYN
-143 FKAWSTKNNDYIKY
+143 AWSKQSNDYNKY
-157 QADLETYKKD
+157 L
-167 LTEYNTQ
+167 
-174 KKIYDAKKTK
+174 
-184 YDTDLRT
+184 TDLANYET
-191 YNTLKNQPDLSAM
+191 AYATWKAKHKAYEEWEVKHAEWEKQHNQLNLAQEFENIVGSSDTA
-204 FTNVVGTSDS
+204 TATGTSY
-214 PKSCY
+214 CY
-219 ANALNG
+219 AQALNG
-225 NATCFMHV
+225 DTNCYTH
-233 LAHLLDYNGGT
+233 LLNLLLDYDGKRVNSKRHE
-244 TATSTQYDTSLG
+244 TSTGLSVSTDGLG
-256 KNINIKT
+256 GNTYSALSTEQKRI
-263 KSFAP
+263 FAQIS
-268 NAITGSNINDQGLS
+268 AAINDTNNDTT
-282 RDFKAI
+282 R
-288 SDALPNIY
+288 Y
-296 CDGDDNLSTS
+296 CDGDDDLSTP
-306 DDKENIL
+306 DKDNIL
-313 EQIRNGELEPS
+313 ENKLKAGE
-324 STIKISD
+324 TI
-331 LPGYTAPPNSNPDTE
+331 
-346 IRPSEDSA
+346 
-354 GATNGST
+354 
-361 TSATNSKVPSVLDI
+361 TSLDI
-375 LKSDYKEE
+375 LKSDYKYDQASGKIAVDET
-383 EIKNEDGTTDYKYTL
+383 GTPKL
-398 KTLKEKAIDLLY
+398 KTLKQKAIDMYY
-410 IIQYKG
+410 IIQNKDT
-416 ELGVDTTTMK
+416 LGVDTETMK
-426 EMLINFTDGDMKKLS
+426 NMLINFTEGDMKKINTPEP
-441 MEEPEKPI
+441 EEPEKPGD
-449 EPVKPTEPTAVAAP
+449 EPKKPTAVAAP

>member
-1 MGMSASQARLLSIT
+1 MGMAASQARLLSIT

-46 MNALNSE
+46 MDALNSE

-85 YSLQNASG
+85 YSIQNASG

-101 AVNFEKS
+101 AANFEKS

-122 STGLSENYKEQLK
+122 STGLSENYKEQLE
-135 KYNAYKEE
+135 KYNAYKAE
-143 FKAWSTKNNDYIKY
+143 FKAWSAKNNDYIKY

-167 LTEYNTQ
+167 MTEYETQ
-174 KKIYDAKKTK
+174 KKIYDAKKAK
-184 YDTDLRT
+184 YDKDLHT

-204 FTNVVGTSDS
+204 FTDVVGTSGA

-233 LAHLLDYNGGT
+233 LAHLLDYNSEDGLS
-244 TATSTQYDTSLG
+244 ATDKQYETSLG
-256 KNINIKT
+256 ENIGIKT

-268 NAITGSNINDQGLS
+268 NAITGSNIYHLGLS
-282 RDFKAI
+282 GNFKAI
-288 SDALPNIY
+288 SAALPDIY
-296 CDGDDNLSTS
+296 CDGDDDLSTS

-313 EQIRNGELEPS
+313 KQIRNGKHEPS
-324 STIKISD
+324 STKKISD
-331 LPGYTAPPNSNPDTE
+331 LPGYTAPPNSNPDTTLE
-346 IRPSEDSA
+346 PSE
-354 GATNGST
+354 GST
-361 TSATNSKVPSVLDI
+361 TEATDSSTINSKEPSALDI
-375 LKSDYKEE
+375 LTSDYKEE

-416 ELGVDTTTMK
+416 ELGVDGATMK
-426 EMLINFTDGDMKKLS
+426 KMLINFTDGDMKKLS
-441 MEEPEKPI
+441 MDEPEEPI
-449 EPVKPTEPTAVAAP
+449 EPVKPTEPTAVDDP

>member
-1 MGMSASQARLLSIT
+1 MSASQARLLSIT

-60 NDNGESSSYNLTPA
+60 NNNGESSSYNLTPA

-101 AVNFEKS
+101 AANFEKS

-167 LTEYNTQ
+167 LTEYETQ
-174 KKIYDAKKTK
+174 KKIYDAKKAK
-184 YDTDLRT
+184 YDKDLST

-204 FTNVVGTSDS
+204 FTKVVGTSDD

-219 ANALNG
+219 AKALNE
-225 NATCFMHV
+225 NRIECFTHI
-233 LAHLLDYNGGT
+233 LAHLLNYDGGNAPT
-244 TATSTQYDTSLG
+244 TTQYETSLG
-256 KNINIKT
+256 KNIGIKT
-263 KSFAP
+263 NRFDD
-268 NAITGSNINDQGLS
+268 NAISYSAIGQSA
-282 RDFKAI
+282 DFKAI
-288 SDALPNIY
+288 SAALEITSLY

-313 EQIRNGELEPS
+313 KQIRNGKDEPS

-331 LPGYTAPPNSNPDTE
+331 LPGYTAPPNSNPDTTLE
-346 IRPSEDSA
+346 PSE
-354 GATNGST
+354 GST
-361 TSATNSKVPSVLDI
+361 TEATDSSTINSKEPSALDI
-375 LKSDYKEE
+375 LTSDYKEE

-410 IIQYKG
+410 IIQNQTIF
-416 ELGVDTTTMK
+416 GVDVETMK
-426 EMLINFTDGDMKKLS
+426 KMLINFTDGDMKKLS
-441 MEEPEKPI
+441 MDEPEEPI
-449 EPVKPTEPTAVAAP
+449 EPVKPTEPTAVDNP

>member
-60 NDNGESSSYNLTPA
+60 NNNGESTSYNLTPA

-101 AVNFEKS
+101 AKNFEES
-108 ANLSEFLSKYGLVE
+108 ANLSEFLNKYGLVE
-122 STGLSENYKEQLK
+122 STGLNATYQEEYK
-135 KYNAYKEE
+135 KYSQYVTDYN
-143 FKAWSTKNNDYIKY
+143 AWSKQSNDYNQY
-157 QADLETYKKD
+157 L
-167 LTEYNTQ
+167 
-174 KKIYDAKKTK
+174 
-184 YDTDLRT
+184 TDLANYET
-191 YNTLKNQPDLSAM
+191 AYAIWEPKHKAYEEWEVKHAEWEKQHNQLNLAQEFENIVGSSDTA
-204 FTNVVGTSDS
+204 TATGTSY
-214 PKSCY
+214 CY
-219 ANALNG
+219 AQALNG
-225 NATCFMHV
+225 DTNCYTH
-233 LAHLLDYNGGT
+233 LLNLLLDYDGKRVNSKRHE
-244 TATSTQYDTSLG
+244 TSTGLSVSTDGLG
-256 KNINIKT
+256 GNTYLALSTEQKRI
-263 KSFAP
+263 FAQIS
-268 NAITGSNINDQGLS
+268 AAINDEGNDTT
-282 RDFKAI
+282 R
-288 SDALPNIY
+288 Y
-296 CDGDDNLSTS
+296 CDGDDDLSTLAK
-306 DDKENIL
+306 DNIL
-313 EQIRNGELEPS
+313 KNKIDANQEP
-324 STIKISD
+324 TD
-331 LPGYTAPPNSNPDTE
+331 LD
-346 IRPSEDSA
+346 
-354 GATNGST
+354 
-361 TSATNSKVPSVLDI
+361 K
-375 LKSDYKEE
+375 LKSDYKVKKDSKGVPEKDSAGNYQYE
-383 EIKNEDGTTDYKYTL
+383 L
-398 KTLKEKAIDLLY
+398 KTLKEKAIDMYY
-410 IIQYKG
+410 IIQNKG
-416 ELGVDTTTMK
+416 TLGVDATTMK
-426 EMLINFTDGDMKKLS
+426 NMLINFTEGDMKKINTPEP
-441 MEEPEKPI
+441 EEPEKPGD
-449 EPVKPTEPTAVAAP
+449 EPTKPTAVAAP